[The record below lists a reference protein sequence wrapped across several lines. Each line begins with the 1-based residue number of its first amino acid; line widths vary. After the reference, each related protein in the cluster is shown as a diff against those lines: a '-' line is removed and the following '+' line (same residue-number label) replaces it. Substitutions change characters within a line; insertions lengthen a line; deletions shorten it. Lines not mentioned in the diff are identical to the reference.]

1 MFYQREFTKTII
13 QGLQSPANLLQIII
27 GPRQVG
33 KTTTALHIEKV
44 WEGQTVYAS
53 ADEPL
58 PPGPEWIM
66 HHWQTARRTQDP
78 STLLIL
84 DEVQKVRGWS
94 EVVKS
99 LWEEDKRCG
108 LRFAVMLLGSSSL
121 LIQKGLSESL
131 SGRFML
137 HRCSHWSYNEMSTA
151 FSLSLDEWL
160 YFGGYP
166 GTIDL
171 RKDITSWKGYVRDS
185 LIETVLNKDI
195 FQLQNIAKPALFR
208 HLFMLAAG
216 YPAEI
221 LSYNKMLGQLQDAG
235 NTTTLSHYIDL
246 LSSAFLVDGL
256 ELYKIRGRPKRG
268 SSPKLIIRN
277 NALINALSN
286 KDYTETQNDTGL
298 WGRIVE
304 NAVGAHLLNCLCDIT
319 SEIYYWR
326 SGNFEVDFIIQT
338 PGKTWAVEV
347 KSGRMKIP
355 RGLEKF
361 LLFKKDAFPFILG
374 GTGMPL
380 EEFFTADPKD
390 IFL

>member
-1 MFYQREFTKTII
+1 MKYQRNFTKKVAE
-13 QGLQSPANLLQIII
+13 GLTLPSKLLQIII

-33 KTTTALHIEKV
+33 KTTAALQLEKR
-44 WEGQTVYAS
+44 WDGPTFYAS

-58 PPGPEWIM
+58 PPGPEWIQ
-66 HHWQTARRTQDP
+66 HHWQRARRAQ
-78 STLLIL
+78 STAALLIL

-94 EVVKS
+94 EAVKS
-99 LWEEDKRCG
+99 LWDEDR
-108 LRFAVMLLGSSSL
+108 RMEMPFSVMLLGSSSL

-137 HRCSHWSYNEMSTA
+137 HRCSHWSYSEAKSA
-151 FSLSLDEWL
+151 FSLSFDDWL

-166 GTIDL
+166 GAVEL
-171 RKDITSWKGYVRDS
+171 RKDIPAWKAYVRDS

-208 HLFMLAAG
+208 HLFMLAAR

-235 NTTTLSHYIDL
+235 NTTTLSHYINL
-246 LSSAFLVDGL
+246 LSSAFLVSGL
-256 ELYKIRGRPKRG
+256 ELYKTGGRPKRG

-277 NALINALSN
+277 NALINAITN
-286 KDYTETQNDTGL
+286 KEYRETRNDPRL
-298 WGRIVE
+298 WGRLVE
-304 NAVGAHLLNCLCDIT
+304 NAAGAHLLNSFNDIT
-319 SEIYYWR
+319 CELYYWR
-326 SGNFEVDFIIQT
+326 KGNAEVDFVIQT
-338 PGKTWAVEV
+338 PEKTWSVEI
-347 KSGRMKIP
+347 KSGKMKAP

-361 LLFKKDAFPFILG
+361 LALTKGAVPFIIG
-374 GTGMPL
+374 GTGMPI
-380 EEFFTADPKD
+380 EEFFAADPKD